1 MLGFPPSLGLFPQ
14 QKEGSVGFTKTVTP
28 VLQGQ
33 MLQLKPRS
41 MGERDPDLRTFQ
53 STGWLGQQLPLEASW
68 QRYIMIDHQ
77 STAEGRLPRRH
88 FFGTGPRATYAG
100 VHRAGVLSGGG
111 GWVFESSEVL

>member
-28 VLQGQ
+28 ALQGQ

-41 MGERDPDLRTFQ
+41 MGGSDPDLRTFQ
-53 STGWLGQQLPLEASW
+53 STGWLGQQLPLEAGW
-68 QRYIMIDHQ
+68 QRYVMIDHQ

-88 FFGTGPRATYAG
+88 SFGNGPRATYAG
-100 VHRAGVLSGGG
+100 VHRAGVLFGEWGGG
-111 GWVFESSEVL
+111 V